1 MPAPTRA
8 ALGAALLLLALP
20 VLLPAQRADTARKV
34 FVVPGDRHGPSV
46 FPLVDYAETRPV
58 VAGEMDFR
66 HYHTSAEIEEW
77 MQRWAR
83 EYPDL
88 VDLYEVGTSFGGRTL
103 WQMTLTNK
111 ATGRHTDKPAAFF
124 EGGRHSGE
132 ITSTESV
139 LYLIWHVLTR
149 YGSDPEITALLDRKA
164 LYVRPLN
171 NPDGSDLYRHTAQSN
186 RSSVRPHDSDGD
198 GLLDEDPG
206 EDLDGDGHLRQM
218 RQRVDSG
225 QGEFVLDPRDP
236 SGRLMQRVGEGRGD
250 WKVWSEGVDND
261 LDGRFNEDGIG
272 GLDLHRNYPE
282 NWRPEP
288 GRDATG
294 RGFTQLGA
302 GEYPLS
308 EPETRAVVL
317 WLLRHP
323 NVGVANSM
331 DTSVPMHL
339 RGPSTCEETECM
351 IPADLRIYR
360 LMDSV
365 GLSITGYPWAGDVY
379 RTYHT
384 RTPVNPFTG
393 DSTRPSPLFGHGPD
407 FGYFYFGAVW
417 YGDELW
423 NGGRERDYDG
433 DGRIESWEV
442 LRYCDEEFG
451 GRCFGPWTPFTH
463 PQLGEVEIG
472 GFDPKFFSQNG
483 PPEVLERWARNQA
496 LFNLYMAMSLPQ
508 VEIVDVRAVR
518 ARAGAGAAD
527 SATHELRV
535 TVRNAGRLPTALE
548 MAKRVKI
555 VQPDRLALRFPA
567 GSGSRMAGRA
577 PEFWLGA
584 GETRTV
590 TVRVRS
596 GEAETDRRATLRLLS
611 TRGGVAEREV
621 SW

>member
-308 EPETRAVVL
+308 EPETRSVVL

-351 IPADLRIYR
+351 IPVDLRIYR

-365 GLSITGYPWAGDVY
+365 GLSLTGYPWAGDVY

-433 DGRIESWEV
+433 DGRIEPWEV

-451 GRCFGPWTPFTH
+451 GRCFTPWTPFTH

-496 LFNLYMAMSLPQ
+496 LFNLYMAMSLPE

-590 TVRVRS
+590 TIRVRS
-596 GEAETDRRATLRLLS
+596 GEAEADRRATLRLLS
-611 TRGGVAEREV
+611 TRGWVAEREV

>member
-139 LYLIWHVLTR
+139 LYLIWHVFTR

-302 GEYPLS
+302 GEYRCRSRRPARWCS
-308 EPETRAVVL
+308 GSCGIPTWGWPTR
-317 WLLRHP
+317 WTPRC
-323 NVGVANSM
+323 
-331 DTSVPMHL
+331 
-339 RGPSTCEETECM
+339 RCTCGA
-351 IPADLRIYR
+351 PAPAR
-360 LMDSV
+360 
-365 GLSITGYPWAGDVY
+365 
-379 RTYHT
+379 
-384 RTPVNPFTG
+384 
-393 DSTRPSPLFGHGPD
+393 RPS
-407 FGYFYFGAVW
+407 A
-417 YGDELW
+417 
-423 NGGRERDYDG
+423 
-433 DGRIESWEV
+433 
-442 LRYCDEEFG
+442 
-451 GRCFGPWTPFTH
+451 
-463 PQLGEVEIG
+463 
-472 GFDPKFFSQNG
+472 
-483 PPEVLERWARNQA
+483 
-496 LFNLYMAMSLPQ
+496 
-508 VEIVDVRAVR
+508 
-518 ARAGAGAAD
+518 
-527 SATHELRV
+527 
-535 TVRNAGRLPTALE
+535 
-548 MAKRVKI
+548 
-555 VQPDRLALRFPA
+555 
-567 GSGSRMAGRA
+567 
-577 PEFWLGA
+577 
-584 GETRTV
+584 
-590 TVRVRS
+590 
-596 GEAETDRRATLRLLS
+596 
-611 TRGGVAEREV
+611 
-621 SW
+621 

>member
-308 EPETRAVVL
+308 EPETRSVVL

-433 DGRIESWEV
+433 DGRIEPWEV

-508 VEIVDVRAVR
+508 VEIVDVRAAR